1 MSKVIS
7 IKELENTSGKI
18 IKLKVNEYIDG
29 LDLVEPLVANLT
41 VRDLD
46 EFVEISGTVKA
57 NVKLVCDYCLK
68 EFEQILEFD
77 IDEMFAKTSLSDS
90 YGAETELHSDQ
101 FITDLCG
108 NDEID
113 ICDLLYQSVILNI
126 PNKKVCG
133 SIDCAEGSFQNEAD
147 LANEDE
153 SQTDPRLEVFKNLNI
168 NPKNK

>member
-1 MSKVIS
+1 MSKIIS
-7 IKELENTSGKI
+7 IKELENTTGKI
-18 IKLKVNEYIDG
+18 MQVAFEDYIEG
-29 LDLVEPLVANLT
+29 LDLTEPLIAHLT

-46 EFVEISGTVKA
+46 EFVEISGAVKA

-68 EFEQILEFD
+68 EFEQKLEFD

-108 NDEID
+108 QDEID

-133 SIDCAEGSFQNEAD
+133 SIDCAEGSFVLETDLQNEVKT
-147 LANEDE
+147 
-153 SQTDPRLEVFKNLNI
+153 QTDPRLEVFKNLKI

>member
-1 MSKVIS
+1 MSKIIS
-7 IKELENTSGKI
+7 IKELENIPGKI
-18 IKLKVNEYIDG
+18 IKLEVEDFIEG
-29 LDLVEPLVANLT
+29 LDLVDPLKARLT

-68 EFEQILEFD
+68 EFEQLLEFN
-77 IDEMFAKTSLSDS
+77 IDEMFAKISLSDS

-108 NDEID
+108 DDEID
-113 ICDLLYQSVILNI
+113 ICDLLYQSVILNM

-133 SIDCAEGSFQNEAD
+133 SINCTRGNFTT
-147 LANEDE
+147 EDNFE
-153 SQTDPRLEVFKNLNI
+153 KAVNDPRMDVFKNIKI
-168 NPKNK
+168 NPK